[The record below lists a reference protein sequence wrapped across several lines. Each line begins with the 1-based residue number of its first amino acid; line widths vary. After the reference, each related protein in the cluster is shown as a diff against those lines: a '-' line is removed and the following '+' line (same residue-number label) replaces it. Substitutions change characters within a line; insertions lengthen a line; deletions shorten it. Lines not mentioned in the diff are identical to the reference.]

1 MARVT
6 GDSDG
11 PDGQLAPL
19 DELDREIVAALR
31 EDGRMSMRTLAAR
44 LHISRAG
51 AYARVQRLEGVGVI
65 TGYSAR
71 VNPHRFGHGLS
82 AYVYLRIAQRSWKPV
97 QARLMAIAD
106 VEHAA
111 LVSGDTDIVLLVRTR
126 DVTTLRDLVL
136 TRLQEMP
143 EVLGTQTVL
152 IFDELQ
158 HVNAASS

>member
-1 MARVT
+1 MARET

-31 EDGRMSMRTLAAR
+31 EDGRMSMRTLATR

-51 AYARVQRLEGVGVI
+51 AYARVQRLEDAGVI

-158 HVNAASS
+158 HVNAAST